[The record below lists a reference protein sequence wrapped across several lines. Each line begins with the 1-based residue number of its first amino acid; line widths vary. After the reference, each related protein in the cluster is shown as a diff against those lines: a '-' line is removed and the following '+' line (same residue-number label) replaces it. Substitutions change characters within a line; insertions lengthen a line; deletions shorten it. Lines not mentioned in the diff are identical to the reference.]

1 MINFS
6 LEELVRIYQG
16 EKNSRELVEISDDFY
31 QNVGRHISRLTAE
44 ISRSD
49 AVRRDLLQ
57 EELRNVVFM
66 VQEIYFT
73 RLVKTM
79 AAVVRGQAP
88 APLIER
94 ERYAFNEIR
103 QILERLNA
111 ELVQPAI
118 SGKVE
123 VTVPERITNT
133 LCILLSDFRDR
144 IVGADLKSYGPFAK
158 GEIAS
163 LPALNA
169 EIMVKHGLARRITVK
184 A

>member
-6 LEELVRIYQG
+6 LEELVRIYQL
-16 EKNSRELVEISDDFY
+16 EKSSRELAEISDDFY
-31 QNVGRHISRLTAE
+31 KGIGRHISRLNAE

-49 AVRRDLLQ
+49 AMRKELLQ
-57 EELRNVVFM
+57 EELRSVVFM
-66 VQEIYFT
+66 VQEIYFI
-73 RLVKTM
+73 RLVKAMGT
-79 AAVVRGQAP
+79 VLRGHAP
-88 APLIER
+88 TPLIER
-94 ERYAFNEIR
+94 ERYAFSEIR
-103 QILERLNA
+103 QLLERLYS
-111 ELVQPAI
+111 EMVHPAL

-133 LCILLSDFRDR
+133 LCIMLADFREK
-144 IVGADLKSYGPFAK
+144 IVGADLKTYGPFAK

>member
-6 LEELVRIYQG
+6 LEELVKAYRE
-16 EKNSRELVEISDDFY
+16 EKSSRELAEISDDFY
-31 QNVGRHISRLTAE
+31 QSVGRHISSLNAE
-44 ISRSD
+44 LSRAD
-49 AVRRDLLQ
+49 AVRKELLRG
-57 EELRNVVFM
+57 ELRSVVFM
-66 VQEIYFT
+66 VEEIHFT
-73 RLVKTM
+73 RLVKAM
-79 AAVVRGQAP
+79 AAIARGEAP

-94 ERYAFNEIR
+94 ERDAFGEIR
-103 QILERLNA
+103 RTLERLYA
-111 ELVQPAI
+111 EMVQPAI

-123 VTVPERITNT
+123 VTAPQRITNT
-133 LCILLSDFRDR
+133 LCILLADFRER
-144 IVGADLKSYGPFAK
+144 IVGADLRTYGPFTK